1 MRRATELA
9 RQTQQ
14 MVIWMKACFR
24 YDSGM
29 NFLAHLYLAG
39 DDDGLRLGAMLGDF
53 VRGKKVLE
61 SFSDDVRLGIELH
74 RHIDQYTDALPD
86 IANLRRHFP
95 APFRRYSGIVID
107 LAYDHELAK
116 RWDQYSNESLQSFD
130 RNVRELLARHE
141 SLLPDRLSRFMSYA
155 DHRGLFA
162 AYRKESE
169 ILRSLHGIGTRL
181 SRPNPLHRIDD
192 IWDGLAPYF
201 SASFEGVFLQI
212 QSDVAAWLKSRSTT
226 IGS

>member
-1 MRRATELA
+1 MRRATEMA
-9 RQTQQ
+9 RQKHQ
-14 MVIWMKACFR
+14 MATLMSECFR
-24 YDSGM
+24 YHGGM

-74 RHIDQYTDALPD
+74 RHIDQYTDSLPD

-155 DHRGLFA
+155 DRRGLFA
-162 AYRKESE
+162 SYRKESE

-181 SRPNPLHRIDD
+181 SRPNPLHRIDE

-201 SASFEGVFLQI
+201 SASFELVFFQI
-212 QSDVAAWLKSRSTT
+212 QSDVVAWLKSRSTT